1 MIYEYDIVIY
11 GAKIIIKC
19 QKIKQK
25 PKNLLNDKFWAEF
38 DKIVI

>member
-25 PKNLLNDKFWAEF
+25 AQKLA
-38 DKIVI
+38 